1 MKDIDDGAMMGGI
14 PCVPIKQWHRTS
26 VALAR
31 LVKKERVK
39 MKELDVKQIQKLIPH
54 RYPMLLVDRLVDIV
68 EEESAV
74 GIKNVTMNEWF
85 FQGHFPDEPVMPGV
99 LIVESMAQ
107 TNNVMHSCYQDNA
120 SDKIVYF
127 MSIDEARF
135 RKPVLPGHT
144 LELHVKKVRSRGPV
158 WKFEGVA
165 KVGETVMAEATFSAM
180 IADGEK

>member
-1 MKDIDDGAMMGGI
+1 
-14 PCVPIKQWHRTS
+14 
-26 VALAR
+26 
-31 LVKKERVK
+31 

-99 LIVESMAQ
+99 LIVEAMAQ
-107 TNNVMHSCYQDNA
+107 TAGVLVMESCYKDAA
-120 SDKIVYF
+120 SEKLVYF

-144 LELHVKKVRSRGPV
+144 LELHVKKIRSRGPV

-165 KVGETVMAEATFSAM
+165 KVGDKVMAEATFSAM